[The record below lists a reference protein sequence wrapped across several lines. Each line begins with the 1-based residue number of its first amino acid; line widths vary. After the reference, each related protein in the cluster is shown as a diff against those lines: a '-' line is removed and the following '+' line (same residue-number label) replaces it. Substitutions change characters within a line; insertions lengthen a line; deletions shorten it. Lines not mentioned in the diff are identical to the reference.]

1 MVDFMLN
8 NLGSIIN
15 ELTMLAFKILVEVI
29 HFDLFISGAVSYA
42 VQRQAAFLSFILSDF
57 LRDHRIDH
65 DKAEGPGRNNDDPL
79 PLPVRTFAAGRA
91 DP

>member
-8 NLGSIIN
+8 NLSSKIN
-15 ELTMLAFKILVEVI
+15 KLTMLPFKVLVEVI
-29 HFDLFISGAVSYA
+29 HFDLFISGAWSYT
-42 VQRQAAFLSFILSDF
+42 VQRQAAFLSFILPGF

-65 DKAEGPGRNNDDPL
+65 DKAEGSGRNNDDPL